1 MTSIII
7 HMVIIFLMGI
17 TAKNNDFVVGLMMF
31 MLSVSIIV
39 QLIVMLIQ
47 WIIQNYQ
54 IIQL

>member
-47 WIIQNYQ
+47 RIIQNYQ